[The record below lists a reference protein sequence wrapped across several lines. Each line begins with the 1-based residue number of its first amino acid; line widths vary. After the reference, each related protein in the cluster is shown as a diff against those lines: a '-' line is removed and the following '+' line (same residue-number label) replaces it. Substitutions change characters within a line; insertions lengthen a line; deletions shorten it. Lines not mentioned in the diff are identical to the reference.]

1 MYKRLICGNAKSNV
15 TVQYP
20 HSYKATEA
28 GHPEWI
34 NKKLEKRIHVAK
46 ETLYLKIDSNV
57 LVHQKNLTVKD
68 IAQIT
73 CSNTSLKNRIQ
84 VLKLKDFHLDRPGRY
99 VKSVVE
105 VVDMIQDEYPETDVE
120 NLGEAD
126 FIITYEDEKGKSRAA
141 AYLKTG
147 AVSILSFFG
156 AAFSIMTFNNDVDI
170 RGLFSEIYQ
179 LFTGQTSDGFTVL
192 ELSYSFGLGIGII
205 LFFNHF
211 AGKRIKTDPTP
222 LDVQMHTYEKDVD
235 QTIMS
240 SYASQEQQKEQ

>member
-1 MYKRLICGNAKSNV
+1 M
-15 TVQYP
+15 
-20 HSYKATEA
+20 
-28 GHPEWI
+28 
-34 NKKLEKRIHVAK
+34 AK
-46 ETLYLKIDSNV
+46 ETLYLKIDGNV
-57 LVHQKNLTVKD
+57 LVHQKNLTIKD

-73 CSNTSLKNRIQ
+73 CSNAPLKNRIQ
-84 VLKLKDFHLDRPGRY
+84 VMKLKGFHLTRPGRY

-105 VVDMIQDEYPETDVE
+105 VLDMIHAEYPEVEVE

-126 FIITYEDEKGKSRAA
+126 FIITYEEEKKKSRSI

-147 AVSILSFFG
+147 AVSVLSFFG

-170 RGLFSEIYQ
+170 RGLFSDIYQ

-211 AGKRIKTDPTP
+211 AGKRIETDPTP
-222 LDVQMHTYEKDVD
+222 LDVQMHTYEQDVN
-235 QTIMS
+235 QTIM
-240 SYASQEQQKEQ
+240 YAHAAREQQKE